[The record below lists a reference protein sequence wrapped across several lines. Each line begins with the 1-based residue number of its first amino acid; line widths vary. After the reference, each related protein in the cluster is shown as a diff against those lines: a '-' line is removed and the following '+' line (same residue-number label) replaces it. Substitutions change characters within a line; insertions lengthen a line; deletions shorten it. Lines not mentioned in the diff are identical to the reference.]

1 MAKEKK
7 NKDTVE
13 ALYSLDGKIN
23 LLKAFPF
30 GLQHILAMFVANI
43 TPIII
48 VAAACGLG
56 AKDTA
61 MIIQSALTK
70 PSQAM
75 EPEVSFSVT
84 SLPSPDDAR
93 AEVSPIVSVAEIGR
107 ASCRERV

>member
-43 TPIII
+43 TPDR
-48 VAAACGLG
+48 
-56 AKDTA
+56 K
-61 MIIQSALTK
+61 
-70 PSQAM
+70 
-75 EPEVSFSVT
+75 SV
-84 SLPSPDDAR
+84 
-93 AEVSPIVSVAEIGR
+93 V
-107 ASCRERV
+107 